1 MLIFGI
7 ICTVLMLIGLIWDW
21 SMVGF
26 SVSRC
31 GLRSEIKEIGGLMLR
46 LMWCFKM
53 EIWCVVV
60 YMSLGFFISVFD
72 KMDGELILLCVDY
85 RWFLKV

>member
-1 MLIFGI
+1 
-7 ICTVLMLIGLIWDW
+7 
-21 SMVGF
+21 MVGL

-31 GLRSEIKEIGGLMLR
+31 GPRSEIKEIGGLMPR
-46 LMWCFKM
+46 SMSCPKM

-60 YMSLGFFISVFD
+60 YMSLGFFISALD

-85 RWFLKV
+85 RWFLKA